1 MSTTQGTFPPL
12 EPEDRETTGPDTEPA
27 SSALEPAMDSP
38 PALESSPFLSRYYE
52 LPEVHA
58 EPRIPN
64 MGHVAILALIALC
77 GLFGAS
83 LAARAAL
90 EMHLFGVTTLAQ
102 ATNDIHYTLG
112 TEAILYLLTF
122 AGSLVIFPLLWRKGF
137 LAGLQWRGRT
147 ALALRGRLVSSAVI
161 CFMLALVNGILIP
174 GPENAPIDRL
184 FRTPGAAWLLFAFGV
199 TAAPFFEELAFR
211 GFLLPA
217 FCTAFDWMGEQWK
230 GLAPQ
235 PLDENGHPNWS
246 RQAMGAASVVT
257 SILFALLHGDQTGYS
272 LGPFLLLVCV
282 SLVLSW
288 ARLGTRSLAA
298 SVVVHACYNFIL
310 FSFMFLG
317 TSGFRHLDKM

>member
-1 MSTTQGTFPPL
+1 MPVNH
-12 EPEDRETTGPDTEPA
+12 E
-27 SSALEPAMDSP
+27 
-38 PALESSPFLSRYYE
+38 ES
-52 LPEVHA
+52 
-58 EPRIPN
+58 RIPN
-64 MGHVAILALIALC
+64 MGHVGILALIAVC

-90 EMHLFGVTTLAQ
+90 EMHLFGVTTVAQ
-102 ATNDIHYTLG
+102 AAGDIHYTLG
-112 TEAILYLLTF
+112 AEAILYLLTF
-122 AGSLVIFPLLWRKGF
+122 AGSLLIFPVLWHKGF
-137 LAGLQWRGRT
+137 FAGLQWRGGT
-147 ALALRGRLVSSAVI
+147 ALALRRRLVSAAMI
-161 CFMLALVNGILIP
+161 CFLLALANGILIP

-184 FRTPGAAWLLFAFGV
+184 FRTPGAAWLLFVFGV

-217 FCTAFDWMGEQWK
+217 FCTAFDWMRERWE
-230 GLAPQ
+230 GLPAGS
-235 PLDENGHPNWS
+235 LDENGHPVWS
-246 RQAMGAASVVT
+246 QPAMGAAAVLTSV
-257 SILFALLHGDQTGYS
+257 LFALLHGDQTGYAV
-272 LGPFLLLVCV
+272 GPFLLLVCV

>member
-1 MSTTQGTFPPL
+1 MSTTPGSFPPL
-12 EPEDRETTGPDTEPA
+12 EPEDRETTGQVPEPA

-38 PALESSPFLSRYYE
+38 PALESSPFLSRHYE
-52 LPEVHA
+52 LPESHA

-90 EMHLFGVTTLAQ
+90 EMHLFGVTTLTQ

-112 TEAILYLLTF
+112 TEGILYLLTLV
-122 AGSLVIFPLLWRKGF
+122 GSVVIFPLLWHKSLF
-137 LAGLQWRGRT
+137 AGLQWRGRT
-147 ALALRGRLVSSAVI
+147 ALALRGRLISSAVI
-161 CFMLALVNGILIP
+161 CFLLALVNGILIP
-174 GPENAPIDRL
+174 GPENTPIDRL

-217 FCTAFDWMGEQWK
+217 FCTAFDWMGEQYK

-235 PLDENGHPNWS
+235 PLDEYGHPNWS

>member
-1 MSTTQGTFPPL
+1 MSTPREPLPFEPDEREPATQSFEPKPLQQGQEPAPPL
-12 EPEDRETTGPDTEPA
+12 
-27 SSALEPAMDSP
+27 
-38 PALESSPFLSRYYE
+38 
-52 LPEVHA
+52 LPETSPLLFRRYEVP
-58 EPRIPN
+58 ESREELRIPN
-64 MGHVAILALIALC
+64 MGHVCILALIAVC

-90 EMHLFGVTTLAQ
+90 EVHLFGVKTVAQ
-102 ATNDIHYTLG
+102 AAGDIHYTLG
-112 TEAILYLLTF
+112 AEAILYLLTF
-122 AGSLVIFPLLWRKGF
+122 AGCLLIFPMLWHRGF
-137 LAGLQWRGRT
+137 FAGLQWRGRT
-147 ALALRGRLVSSAVI
+147 ALALRRRLVSAAMI
-161 CFMLALVNGILIP
+161 CFLLALANGILIP

-217 FCTAFDWMGEQWK
+217 FCTAFDWMRERWE
-230 GLAPQ
+230 GLP
-235 PLDENGHPNWS
+235 PGTLDENGHPLWS
-246 RQAMGAASVVT
+246 KPAMGAAAVLTSV
-257 SILFALLHGDQTGYS
+257 LFALLHGDQTGYAV
-272 LGPFLLLVCV
+272 GPFLLLVCV

-288 ARLGTRSLAA
+288 ARLGTKSLAA